1 MAKALPRGIRKKNGS
16 FEARA
21 VVNGIKINLYGADL
35 NTLIE
40 EFEKAKESARETL
53 DYKKNKIT
61 LNEWFEE
68 WFTEVKEHRVKET
81 SIAPMKNNFKRT
93 FGFYIGSMKLKDIKP
108 LSMMF
113 DLPLE

>member
-1 MAKALPRGIRKKNGS
+1 MAKALPRGIREKNGS

-40 EFEKAKESARETL
+40 DFEKAKESARETL
-53 DYKKNKIT
+53 DYKKTKIT

-68 WFTEVKEHRVKET
+68 WFTEVKQHRVKET
-81 SIAPMKNNFKRT
+81 SIAPMKNNGVT
-93 FGFYIGSMKLKDIKP
+93 SNLVT
-108 LSMMF
+108 
-113 DLPLE
+113 LP